1 VTATGFRRLDEAF
14 NAAVELDGERRAAF
28 ISEFEATDPELARRL
43 RAMLEA
49 ESSGE
54 DPLRASVQRAAADLE
69 DAPPA
74 SIGPFEVIRRLG
86 QGGMG
91 SVYLCRRSDG
101 EFEQLLAVKRLA
113 GAGGGLVGERLK
125 LERRVLAA
133 LRHPHIAQ
141 FVDGGED
148 ADGTPWVAMEYVEG
162 SRIDHHAADGNLNR
176 RARVKLFLQLADA
189 VQYAHRNLV
198 VHRDLKPDNVM
209 VDAHGKV
216 KLLDFGIA
224 KLLDDAPADTQAAP
238 TVAGAMTPHYAS
250 PEQVRGEPV
259 SQASDI
265 YSLGVLL
272 YELLA
277 RERPYRIE
285 TTRPS
290 EVERIVCEVEPAPPS
305 RLFGPRDASARDLD
319 AIVLKAL
326 HKAPERRYASAAQL
340 GEDLERWLEG
350 RPVQARPDSAA
361 YRLSTFARRHP
372 IGVASSALLL
382 LLLAGFGGAM
392 AWQAALL
399 AQERDLATREATVA
413 QETADFLIELFG
425 ASDPRVTNPA
435 DVRARDLLEVAAE
448 RLPEALASDPLARA
462 RLMHTIGL
470 AFSNMGEDARGTALL
485 TQALALRERY
495 AGADSAEV
503 ADSLNRLGNI
513 HRQFGRLE
521 QAETML
527 VRALEWRRQ
536 HLPVDDDLADS
547 HNNVGLLQIDLG
559 HYAEAEHTLR
569 QAIAL
574 HREAGGDDTTL
585 AASPLHNLALALR
598 NLDRL
603 EEAREAASESLALK
617 RRAGTPAASTANT
630 MAALANI
637 ERQLGRLD
645 EALAHS
651 SESLA
656 LRREAYGSDSPM
668 IATGL
673 VTHAHALAALGNDA
687 EARAHFEEALAL
699 HAASGQ
705 GESAAAANSL
715 LGYGRFLLA
724 RGETDAAL
732 AHLERAHAIVI
743 DHYPSGSPALARY
756 AEALKEA
763 QAAGLKD

>member
-1 VTATGFRRLDEAF
+1 MTATGFRRLDQAF

-28 ISEFEATDPELARRL
+28 LDEFESTDPDLVQRL

-49 ESSGE
+49 AASEK
-54 DPLRASVQRAAADLE
+54 DPLRASVARAAADL
-69 DAPPA
+69 DGALPA
-74 SIGPFEVIRRLG
+74 TIGPFEVIRRLG

-101 EFEQLLAVKRLA
+101 EFEQLLAVKRLG
-113 GAGGGLVGERLK
+113 GAGGSVVGERLR
-125 LERRVLAA
+125 LERRVLAG

-162 SRIDHHAADGNLNR
+162 SRIDRDADARKLDL
-176 RARVKLFLQLADA
+176 RARVTLFLQLVDA

-209 VDAHGKV
+209 VDAHGRI

-224 KLLDDAPADTQAAP
+224 KLLDEAAPGAQAAP

-265 YSLGVLL
+265 YSLGVML

-277 RERPYRIE
+277 RQRPYRIE

-290 EVERIVCEVEPAPPS
+290 EVERIVCEVEPAPPL
-305 RLFGPRDASARDLD
+305 RLVGRRDAAARDLD
-319 AIVLKAL
+319 AIVMKAL

-340 GEDLERWLEG
+340 GEDLQRWLDG
-350 RPVQARPDSAA
+350 RPVQARPDSAS
-361 YRLSTFARRHP
+361 YRLRTFIRRHP
-372 IGVASSALLL
+372 IGAAVSVLLV
-382 LLLAGFGGAM
+382 LLLAGFAAAM
-392 AWQAALL
+392 AWQASLL
-399 AQERDLATREATVA
+399 AQERDVATREARVA
-413 QETADFLIELFG
+413 QETADFLIELFET
-425 ASDPRVTNPA
+425 SDPRVTNPA
-435 DVRARDLLEVAAE
+435 DVRARDLLDAAAD
-448 RLPEALASDPLARA
+448 RLPDALSSDPLARA

-470 AFSNMGEDARGTALL
+470 ALSNMGEDVRGTALL
-485 TQALALRERY
+485 TQALELRERH
-495 AGADSAEV
+495 AGTDSAEV

-521 QAETML
+521 QAEMML
-527 VRALEWRRQ
+527 VRALQWRRRN
-536 HLPVDDDLADS
+536 LPVDHDLADS
-547 HNNVGLLQIDLG
+547 HNNVGLLQADLG
-559 HYAEAEHTLR
+559 HHAEAEQTLR

-603 EEAREAASESLALK
+603 EEARDAAREALALK

-630 MAALANI
+630 MAVMAII
-637 ERQLGRLD
+637 EQRLGRLD
-645 EALAHS
+645 EALAQS
-651 SESLA
+651 NGSLA
-656 LRREAYGSDSPM
+656 LRREAYGPDSPM
-668 IATGL
+668 IASGL
-673 VTHAHALAALGNDA
+673 VTHANVLAALGRDA
-687 EARAHFEEALAL
+687 EARAHFEQAFDL
-699 HAASGQ
+699 HVASGQ
-705 GESAAAANSL
+705 GDSAAAANSR

-724 RGETDAAL
+724 RGEIESAH
-732 AHLERAHAIVI
+732 AHLERAHAIASA
-743 DHYPSGSPALARY
+743 HYPAGSPALQGY
-756 AEALKEA
+756 VEALKDA
-763 QAAGLKD
+763 QRVRQSD